1 MPDADRLDSKH
12 VLMLSGI
19 KLLLKHKLHPNRHL
33 KPAMFPFT
41 ISGKVRLKSNS
52 ELSQQA
58 VANEVASTLMINGSH
73 VTCNQGSDFRFR
85 PGLINNLSKDFLF
98 GVSSGKIYCS
108 KDSQTLYI
116 HYRLSF
122 IYLYLAITAL
132 LISCKYAEKLFS
144 PVTLPA
150 AYYLWTWVWLAAGN
164 IIFTVFTFR
173 AFLRK
178 CARES
183 SGRVFFWHKITKQN
197 ELPGEGIMLSSQND
211 SQPP

>member
-1 MPDADRLDSKH
+1 
-12 VLMLSGI
+12 
-19 KLLLKHKLHPNRHL
+19 
-33 KPAMFPFT
+33 MFPFT

-58 VANEVASTLMINGSH
+58 VANEVASTLMINGSD

-85 PGLINNLSKDFLF
+85 PGLINNLSRDFLF
-98 GVSSGKIYCS
+98 GVSSGKIYCCDDS
-108 KDSQTLYI
+108 KTMHI

-144 PVTLPA
+144 SVTLPA
-150 AYYLWTWVWLAAGN
+150 AYYLWTWGWLAAGN

-183 SGRVFFWHKITKQN
+183 SGRVFFWHKLSGQKG
-197 ELPGEGIMLSSQND
+197 LPVESAMLSSQSD
-211 SQPP
+211 SQHP